1 MNKYQVIM
9 EIWKARGAFDPSKED
24 FFECACS
31 NPAGVDAEEVI
42 AVFGTKEDALAEL
55 AKHKCTYEKWENYNE
70 TRFELYTVEEIIYD
84 EDGDIED
91 YEFIRYA
98 DVEI

>member
-1 MNKYQVIM
+1 MSKYQVIM
-9 EIWKARGAFDPSKED
+9 EIWKARGAFEPSEKD

-31 NPAGVDAEEVI
+31 NPAGVDAEEV
-42 AVFGTKEDALAEL
+42 VVMFDTKEEALAEL

-70 TRFELYTVEEIIYD
+70 TRFELYAAEEIIYD
-84 EDGDIED
+84 EDGDIEN

>member
-9 EIWKARGAFDPSKED
+9 EIWRAGGVFDPSEED

-31 NPAGVDAEEVI
+31 NPAGVDAEKVV
-42 AVFGTKEDALAEL
+42 ATFDTKEEALAEL
-55 AKHKCTYEKWENYNE
+55 AKYKCSYEKWENYNE
-70 TRFELYTVEEIIYD
+70 TTFDLYAVEEIIYD

-91 YEFIRYA
+91 YGFIRYA
-98 DVEI
+98 DVEL